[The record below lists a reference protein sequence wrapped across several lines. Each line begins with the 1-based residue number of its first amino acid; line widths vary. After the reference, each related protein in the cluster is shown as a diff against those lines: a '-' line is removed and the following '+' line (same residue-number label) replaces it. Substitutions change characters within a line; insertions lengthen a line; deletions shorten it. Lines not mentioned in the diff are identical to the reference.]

1 MVKQVTHDQAERKKT
16 QAAAF
21 MERLGQPDRADEFGS
36 MSVEEYA
43 GHKGLRIANP
53 TFRTGRTQMAATS
66 APSKVD
72 LQDQIDSAIEILGGA
87 YEPES
92 TREELA
98 EAVGSAIE
106 VLRGGDEDETEDE
119 TDDEDDDGYVG
130 E

>member
-1 MVKQVTHDQAERKKT
+1 
-16 QAAAF
+16 
-21 MERLGQPDRADEFGS
+21 
-36 MSVEEYA
+36 
-43 GHKGLRIANP
+43 
-53 TFRTGRTQMAATS
+53 MAATS